1 MVCGLVNSLHV
12 ADYCVVLRIC
22 NDMLLIRADQF
33 SVELN
38 LFTLILLV
46 NSKELAITVLVGQED
61 YSH

>member
-33 SVELN
+33 SVELISLL
-38 LFTLILLV
+38 LFCL
-46 NSKELAITVLVGQED
+46 
-61 YSH
+61 